1 MAINNVLLTGGTGFF
16 GRALLRYYFESPL
29 QFDTKLTIISRNPA
43 RFKNMYPELTF
54 SSCIRLIEGDVDYP
68 QTLPSDEQYTHI
80 LHAATDSTLGP
91 NLNSLKYY
99 KQIVSGVS
107 NLLDFAVQNNV
118 PKFLLTSSG
127 GIYGAQPNDRDSLSE
142 DYLGAPPLMETTAAY
157 SHAKRSAEHLCY
169 LYSVNYGLNI
179 TIARCFAFVGQDLPL
194 NAHFAIGNLLLN
206 ALNST
211 DLIIKGDGTAIRS
224 YLDQRDLALWLWTL
238 LFQGKNQEVY
248 NIGSDEEISIY
259 RLACLIRDLISPKSN
274 IQVLGKR
281 NTVSFRNRY
290 VPDISKFKSDFSIQ
304 PQYSLKDAIIHCIK
318 MLK

>member
-1 MAINNVLLTGGTGFF
+1 MATNNVLLTGGTGFF
-16 GRALLRYYFESPL
+16 GRALLRYYFNSPL
-29 QFDTKLTIISRNPA
+29 KSDTKLTIVSRNPT
-43 RFKNMYPELTF
+43 RFRNMYPELTL
-54 SSCIRLIEGDVDYP
+54 SSSIRLIEGDIDFP
-68 QTLPSDEQYTHI
+68 ETLPSDEQYTHI

-127 GIYGAQPNDRDSLSE
+127 GIYGAQPNDLDRLSE
-142 DYLGAPPLMETTAAY
+142 DYLGSPPLMETTAAY
-157 SHAKRSAEHLCY
+157 SHGKRAAEHLSY
-169 LYSVNYGLNI
+169 LYSANFGINI

-194 NAHFAIGNLLLN
+194 DAHFAIGNFLLN

-238 LFQGKNQEVY
+238 LFHGKNQEVY
-248 NIGSDEEISIY
+248 NVGSDEEISIY
-259 RLACLIRDLISPKSN
+259 SLACLIRDLISPKSN
-274 IQVLGKR
+274 VLVLGKR

-290 VPDISKFKSDFSIQ
+290 VPDISKFKSDFSLQ
-304 PQYSLKDAIIHCIK
+304 PKYTLRDAIYESVRK
-318 MLK
+318 LQ